1 MLEALSTYFSTQTIS
16 VLAAILIIALS
27 FFLIGNMQRIV
38 RWVLGQRLPQWIG
51 NITLLLQFAVVAGEM
66 AFFVNL
72 LAPGSWKA
80 WLTFA
85 IVAVLAL
92 CLIFVKQLRPLVA
105 NLSFRTLRP
114 GREHSAIVGSGT
126 VNTGKIDTGRV
137 DTNRVEAATT
147 TAPITNGRVPLTMP
161 TNAAPTTPLRKRPV
175 LGKVTIAPLR
185 RSRL

>member
-1 MLEALSTYFSTQTIS
+1 MLEALSTYLSTQTIS

-27 FFLIGNMQRIV
+27 FFLIGNMPRIV
-38 RWVLGQRLPQWIG
+38 RWVLGQRLPHWIG

-92 CLIFVKQLRPLVA
+92 CLIFVKQLRRLVA

-114 GREHSAIVGSGT
+114 ESEHSAIVGSGT
-126 VNTGKIDTGRV
+126 VNTVTV
-137 DTNRVEAATT
+137 NTNRVEAATT
-147 TAPITNGRVPLTMP
+147 TSPITNGRVPLTMP

>member
-1 MLEALSTYFSTQTIS
+1 MLEALSTYFSTQTIL

-27 FFLIGNMQRIV
+27 FFLIGNMPRIV

-51 NITLLLQFAVVAGEM
+51 NITRQQDARGMV
-66 AFFVNL
+66 
-72 LAPGSWKA
+72 PH
-80 WLTFA
+80 
-85 IVAVLAL
+85 VLAL
-92 CLIFVKQLRPLVA
+92 CLIFVKQLRRLAA

-147 TAPITNGRVPLTMP
+147 TAPITNGKVPLPMP
-161 TNAAPTTPLRKRPV
+161 TNVAPAAPLRKRPV